1 MQIRLTRGNLECLAE
16 GTAAEIMKQ
25 FSDFCETFQD
35 SECGACGSTYV
46 DYQVR
51 KVEDNEFY
59 EQVCRN
65 PKCRAKLAYGHSK
78 KDNKMYP
85 KRVVTDNKGKAI
97 KDDNGKVQWLEN
109 NGWTVYRGEKKE

>member
-1 MQIRLTRGNLECLAE
+1 MKVELSRGNLKCVAE
-16 GTAAEIMKQ
+16 GTAAEIIKQ
-25 FSDFCETFQD
+25 FSDFTETFQD
-35 SECGACGSTYV
+35 YTCGACGSENV

-65 PKCRAKLAYGHSK
+65 PKCRARLSFGHSK
-78 KDNKMYP
+78 KDSKVYP

-97 KDDNGKVQWLEN
+97 KDDNGKAQWLEN
-109 NGWTVYRGEKKE
+109 NGWLIYKGEKKE